1 MTLKP
6 GLAKHLKE
14 LEQKVFEMGSRSYV
28 PGTTAS
34 SHSTTAPTTTTTTT
48 SSGGGGGG
56 GGGQS
61 DAELPQAVQ
70 RSLKDMKFEA
80 VRLKKAGDR
89 EGAKEKLRL
98 VRCSAIETIS
108 TLGASHMRRHPY
120 ILHTNSSLV
129 LVALRRFAS
138 ALTRSG

>member
-34 SHSTTAPTTTTTTT
+34 SHSTTTTTTTT

-98 VRCSAIETIS
+98 VRAIETIS
-108 TLGASHMRRHPY
+108 TLGATCAATLTYY
-120 ILHTNSSLV
+120 IPTLLWSWLHCGV
-129 LVALRRFAS
+129 LRL
-138 ALTRSG
+138 L

>member
-34 SHSTTAPTTTTTTT
+34 SHSTTTATTTTTT
-48 SSGGGGGG
+48 SSSGGGG

-98 VRCSAIETIS
+98 VRASATETIS
-108 TLGASHMRRHPY
+108 TLGATCAATLTYY
-120 ILHTNSSLV
+120 IPTLLWSWLHCGV
-129 LVALRRFAS
+129 LRL
-138 ALTRSG
+138 L

>member
-34 SHSTTAPTTTTTTT
+34 SHSTTTATTTTTTT
-48 SSGGGGGG
+48 SSGGGG

-98 VRCSAIETIS
+98 VRATESKRSA
-108 TLGASHMRRHPY
+108 R
-120 ILHTNSSLV
+120 
-129 LVALRRFAS
+129 
-138 ALTRSG
+138 

>member
-34 SHSTTAPTTTTTTT
+34 SHSTTAATTTTTTT

-98 VRCSAIETIS
+98 VRATDRFETIS
-108 TLGASHMRRHPY
+108 TLGATCAATLTYY
-120 ILHTNSSLV
+120 IPTLLWSWLHCGV
-129 LVALRRFAS
+129 LRL
-138 ALTRSG
+138 L

>member
-34 SHSTTAPTTTTTTT
+34 SHSTTAATTTTTTT

-98 VRCSAIETIS
+98 VRATDRNDQHVR
-108 TLGASHMRRHPY
+108 SHMRRHPY

>member
-1 MTLKP
+1 MLDRRRNDCANIRDDASRYQLATEGLDMTLKP

-34 SHSTTAPTTTTTTT
+34 SHSTTAATTTTTTT
-48 SSGGGGGG
+48 SSGGGGG

-98 VRCSAIETIS
+98 VRAVQ
-108 TLGASHMRRHPY
+108 P
-120 ILHTNSSLV
+120 
-129 LVALRRFAS
+129 
-138 ALTRSG
+138 TRSAR